1 MSGKYV
7 EEMVKKYSSTIKE
20 KIQRNEGIAQE
31 FEDEGDLACAEHM
44 RELNRRAKATLEL
57 IYKNTGCYS

>member
-1 MSGKYV
+1 MNGEYI
-7 EEMVKKYSSTIKE
+7 EEMAKKYSSTIKE
-20 KIQRNEGIAQE
+20 KIQRNEDIAQE